1 MESADKSIDVQ
12 QQPTA
17 GVYSVTVVNEIGD
30 DQTLVYSPSDKTL
43 LNCLESSNVEVHYHC
58 RDGYC
63 GACRCKLIKGEVQYD
78 VEPLAYVG
86 DDEILTCCAQ
96 PLTDIELDLH
106 G

>member
-1 MESADKSIDVQ
+1 MSHRIIVEEREISFLEQEDKNILDALERQSIES
-12 QQPTA
+12 
-17 GVYSVTVVNEIGD
+17 
-30 DQTLVYSPSDKTL
+30 
-43 LNCLESSNVEVHYHC
+43 HYHC

-63 GACRCKLIKGEVQYD
+63 GACRCKLLKGKIHYT

-86 DDEILTCCAQ
+86 DDEILTCCSQ